1 MLGRLATRFGTLT
14 PAAAA
19 VPAHYVPP
27 NVLQG
32 RYDINH
38 LLGKGQQSAVWHAHD
53 RERQVESKDTFLNT
67 ENLCSNCDVAIKI
80 FTSEMTAIQGD
91 EAFELKIAQRISRL
105 PDTLPGRRHLLTSSD
120 SFAVQNPDGGRYQCL
135 VTELLGV
142 SLLHD
147 SLCGPPEAR
156 RQLPLPLVK
165 TITFQMLQALQTLHD
180 ECQVVHTDIKHDNIL
195 RRLHVSGTTNGDSDD
210 FTLADYGS
218 GMPLS
223 ELSRFP
229 NRQVQ
234 PPALRCPE
242 VIVGCAWN
250 TEADIWNLG
259 CMVFELATARRLFR
273 PSGIAQYTAEQYHLA
288 RIYATFVHEDTEV
301 ERLRD
306 SLFSKGRHFDVFFRA
321 HGGLIVSIGREHNES
336 LNSILKV
343 YGIESAPLESLLTDM
358 LRVHP
363 GDRPSAKELLS
374 HPFFATNSSDG
385 NEGVGRN
392 GSR

>member
-1 MLGRLATRFGTLT
+1 MLGRLATRFGTSL
-14 PAAAA
+14 AA

-27 NVLQG
+27 SVLQG
-32 RYDINH
+32 RYDISH
-38 LLGKGQQSAVWHAHD
+38 LLGKGQQSTVWHAHD
-53 RERQVESKDTFLNT
+53 RERQVESKDTFLSYT

-91 EAFELKIAQRISRL
+91 EAFELEIAQRISRL
-105 PDTLPGRRHLLTSSD
+105 PDTCTLPGRRHLLTSSD
-120 SFAVQNPDGGRYQCL
+120 SFAVTGNGGRYQCL

-147 SLCGPPEAR
+147 SLCGPSEAR

-195 RRLHVSGTTNGDSDD
+195 RRPSDD
-210 FTLADYGS
+210 SFILADYGS

-229 NRQVQ
+229 DRQLQ

-242 VIVGCAWN
+242 VIVGCPWD
-250 TEADIWNLG
+250 TKADIWNLG
-259 CMVFELATARRLFR
+259 CMVFELATARRLFN
-273 PSGIAQYTAEQYHLA
+273 PSGTAQYSAEQYHLA

-306 SLFSKGRHFDVFFRA
+306 SLFSKGRHFDAFFRA
-321 HGGLIVSIGREHNES
+321 HGGLIVSIARDHHES
-336 LNSILKV
+336 LNGILKV

-363 GDRPSAKELLS
+363 GDRPSVKELLS
-374 HPFFATNSSDG
+374 HPFFAPNGKKSST
-385 NEGVGRN
+385 
-392 GSR
+392 